1 MVCLNSSVNFLIYYG
16 YGSNLR
22 KTWVQTYG
30 FLWNNCMRACR
41 KQNASV
47 DPNVETVDT
56 IINRNPKPPD
66 DNVELMTSVYS
77 PELHKFTVFRATH
90 GPTMV

>member
-1 MVCLNSSVNFLIYYG
+1 M
-16 YGSNLR
+16 
-22 KTWVQTYG
+22 
-30 FLWNNCMRACR
+30 
-41 KQNASV
+41 
-47 DPNVETVDT
+47 DPNVETVET